1 MLTNVLMASDGVIL
15 FSGFS
20 QGCVC
25 ITLVSCGVEL
35 QSKLTSE
42 GDRMAIVKLTDQF
55 WGEGFLE

>member
-1 MLTNVLMASDGVIL
+1 MASDGVIL
-15 FSGFS
+15 SSGFS

-25 ITLVSCGVEL
+25 ITSVSCGVEL

-55 WGEGFLE
+55 LGEGFLE